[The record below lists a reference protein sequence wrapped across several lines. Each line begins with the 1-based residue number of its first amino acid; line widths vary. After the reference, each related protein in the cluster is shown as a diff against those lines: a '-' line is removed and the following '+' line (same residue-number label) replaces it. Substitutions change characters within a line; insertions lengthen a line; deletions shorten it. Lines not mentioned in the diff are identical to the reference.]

1 MTTNIIENE
10 DFFLVYSS
18 DTSIYH
24 YFIFRRKYTAKD
36 KVIDATGLVWRCSI
50 FPTKSCSDYFNDD
63 EIAQAVEKIKELK
76 GKSK

>member
-18 DTSIYH
+18 DTNIYH
-24 YFIFRRKYTAKD
+24 YFIFRRKYTARN

-50 FPTKSCSDYFNDD
+50 FPTKSCLDYFNDD
-63 EIAQAVEKIKELK
+63 EIAQAVEKIKEIK
-76 GKSK
+76 RK